1 MTFAGSLAV
10 FFSKVVSF
18 VLEEPTGLTLEEHA
32 SLILEELGAG
42 LLGVGKDRL

>member
-10 FFSKVVSF
+10 FSKVVSF
-18 VLEEPTGLTLEEHA
+18 VLEEPAGLTLEEHA
-32 SLILEELGAG
+32 GLILEELGAG